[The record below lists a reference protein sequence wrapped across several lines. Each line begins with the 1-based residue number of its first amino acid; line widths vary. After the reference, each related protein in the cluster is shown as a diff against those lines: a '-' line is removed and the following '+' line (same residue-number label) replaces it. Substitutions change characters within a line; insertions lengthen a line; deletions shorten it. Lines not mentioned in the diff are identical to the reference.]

1 MKIMMMIIKM
11 VLEEVLDGNKS
22 IDSSFLT
29 PEHIIYV
36 YKIKIRTYYCLLFI
50 FCIIFQTFKCTCLCI
65 TVRACLYFI
74 QKSFLYV
81 KLMKSGGKKK
91 RENTKKSWIPVRA
104 RDCFNPRRCSFDTQY
119 FLEFSA
125 GALLLYPTCV
135 IAVCPLI
142 LQTFNSRLLHFRVRI
157 PPL

>member
-1 MKIMMMIIKM
+1 MMMIIKM

-74 QKSFLYV
+74 QKKFFICKTYEIR
-81 KLMKSGGKKK
+81 G
-91 RENTKKSWIPVRA
+91 
-104 RDCFNPRRCSFDTQY
+104 
-119 FLEFSA
+119 
-125 GALLLYPTCV
+125 
-135 IAVCPLI
+135 
-142 LQTFNSRLLHFRVRI
+142 
-157 PPL
+157 